1 MMDHTLVVI
10 VLVAGVI
17 IGAIVG
23 VIAGFMLAIDR
34 NTDE

>member
-1 MMDHTLVVI
+1 MMDHTLVII

-23 VIAGFMLAIDR
+23 VIAGFMLALDR

>member
-1 MMDHTLVVI
+1 MDHTLVVI

>member
-1 MMDHTLVVI
+1 MDHTLVII

-23 VIAGFMLAIDR
+23 VIAGFMLALDR

>member
-1 MMDHTLVVI
+1 MMDHTLVII

>member
-1 MMDHTLVVI
+1 MDHTLVVI

-23 VIAGFMLAIDR
+23 VIAGFMLALDR